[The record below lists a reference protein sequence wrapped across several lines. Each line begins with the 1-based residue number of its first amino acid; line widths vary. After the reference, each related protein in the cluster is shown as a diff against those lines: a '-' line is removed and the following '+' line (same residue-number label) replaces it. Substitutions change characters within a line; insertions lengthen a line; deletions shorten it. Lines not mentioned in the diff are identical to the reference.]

1 MMEYRVFQTN
11 WGFIGLVGKG
21 NTITSLTL
29 PFPNRDPVLQAL
41 HQMGGRTLVEN
52 PAILP
57 GLTEQLVAYFAGQ
70 RVEKWD
76 CVPDLSVCP
85 NFTRQVLLT
94 AAQIP
99 YGTVITYG
107 MLAQSAG
114 YYRRA
119 RAVGQALK
127 RNPLPIIIPCHR
139 VVATSGLGGF
149 SAPGGLE
156 TKKALLKLEGYLK
169 AV

>member
-11 WGFIGLVGKG
+11 WGFVGLVGKG
-21 NTITSLTL
+21 NTVTSLTL
-29 PFPNRDPVLQAL
+29 PLPSQDPVLQAL
-41 HQMGGRTLVEN
+41 RQIGRKLVEN
-52 PAILP
+52 PALLP
-57 GLTEQLVAYFAGQ
+57 GLTDQLAAYFAGQ

-85 NFTRQVLLT
+85 NFTRQILLAT
-94 AAQIP
+94 THIP
-99 YGTVITYG
+99 YGTVMTYG
-107 MLAQSAG
+107 MLAQSTG
-114 YYRRA
+114 YYGGA

-139 VVATSGLGGF
+139 VVAASGLGGF

-156 TKKALLKLEGYLK
+156 TKKALLKLEGHLK